1 MKVLEATIKTK
12 DIKGESKNTDSRETR
27 RKSVVSAYTNNKM
40 PQQTHGPS
48 IVSAPIIFDAV
59 FRGLVR
65 YLESSTFSSS
75 VVRLPFRFITETV
88 RYGTGMSIGKLL
100 EGNKIEK
107 EVWITSL
114 RKALENTTA
123 TIIFEPNK
131 YNNRFVRMG
140 VGFAN
145 MFVRFAAR
153 VGLVAL
159 NFVTP
164 GEAEI
169 ENIADEFLG
178 RSLLRGI
185 YIDSE
190 KPLLGIAGRTIEQ
203 LGINAVL
210 AKLPIRNRVIPKL
223 MKG

>member
-1 MKVLEATIKTK
+1 MKVLEAAPIKIK
-12 DIKGESKNTDSRETR
+12 DVKRESLLCDSKEVR
-27 RKSVVSAYTNNKM
+27 RKSDISLPANNIPK
-40 PQQTHGPS
+40 QTYGP
-48 IVSAPIIFDAV
+48 IITSAPIIFDAV

-65 YLESSTFSSS
+65 YLESTSFNDSI
-75 VVRLPFRFITETV
+75 VRLPFRFITETA
-88 RYGTGMSIGKLL
+88 RYGTGMTMGKLI
-100 EGNKIEK
+100 EGKKIDK
-107 EVWITSL
+107 EIWLTGL
-114 RKALENTTA
+114 RKALENTAA
-123 TIIFEPNK
+123 TVIFEPNK
-131 YNNRFVRMG
+131 FNNRFVRMG

-164 GEAEI
+164 QEAEI

-190 KPLLGIAGRTIEQ
+190 EPLLGIAGRTVEQ

-210 AKLPIRNRVIPKL
+210 ATLPIKNRVIPKL
-223 MKG
+223 MKS